1 MYSCEYN
8 NTSYHTVDVNCW
20 VGVVETGVHGTCR
33 RSTSA
38 RSIIRSIQYSYDT
51 VVIHQVFLKDHTAPP
66 PERTL
71 SSRPVRL
78 RRNSSSATSYVCAA
92 KTFAVTLSLSPT
104 PPPSLRLP
112 LLLLSS
118 PPPPPSPPS
127 QQRALAPSTQS
138 PTPGPQP
145 A

>member
-51 VVIHQVFLKDHTAPP
+51 VVIHQVFLKETI
-66 PERTL
+66 
-71 SSRPVRL
+71 RL
-78 RRNSSSATSYVCAA
+78 LLQNV
-92 KTFAVTLSLSPT
+92 LSLQD
-104 PPPSLRLP
+104 LFD
-112 LLLLSS
+112 
-118 PPPPPSPPS
+118 
-127 QQRALAPSTQS
+127 
-138 PTPGPQP
+138 
-145 A
+145 